1 MYRGRG
7 VFARILNAFFFTINS
22 FVSKGAIQEYRKYQS
37 EYSLSLHLFA

>member
-7 VFARILNAFFFTINS
+7 VFARILNAFFTINS